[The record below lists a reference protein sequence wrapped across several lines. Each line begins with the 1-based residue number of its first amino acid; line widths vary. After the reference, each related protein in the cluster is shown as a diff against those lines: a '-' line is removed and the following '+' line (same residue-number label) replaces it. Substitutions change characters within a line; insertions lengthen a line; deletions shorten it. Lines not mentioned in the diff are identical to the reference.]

1 MWNRRE
7 LTPLGRITVVKSLL
21 LPLLTHLFIYL
32 PNPADNVLQ
41 KINKMFSNFVW
52 QGPNKIKGNVVVKT
66 YEQGGLK
73 LTDISEYMKSLKLS
87 WLRKMI
93 KNSSNKCYYIP
104 SKSIYLEKFI
114 NFETKFREKYQT
126 FDGHLYLHDLNHF
139 TADESKILDSYG
151 DYDDYEDDEDDEG
164 DEWKSTD

>member
-1 MWNRRE
+1 MDGIFE
-7 LTPLGRITVVKSLL
+7 IKHGITIRGKEYGFVGIDDEEIDKRVDEML
-21 LPLLTHLFIYL
+21 LFI
-32 PNPADNVLQ
+32 DS
-41 KINKMFSNFVW
+41 F
-52 QGPNKIKGNVVVKT
+52 KGSAGGT
-66 YEQGGLK
+66 FGEDIEACIDFPYEK
-73 LTDISEYMKSLKLS
+73 LT
-87 WLRKMI
+87 
-93 KNSSNKCYYIP
+93 
-104 SKSIYLEKFI
+104 LEKFI